1 MPAVHGPLR
10 VLLYVL
16 GAAGLASLAAGLTGG
31 WSSPVGVGLAL
42 LGAEY
47 AVFFAAGPSG
57 VDVWTPLYA
66 AGFLLAAELAY
77 WSLEQ
82 RVSAWSDPAV
92 LVRRLVLLV
101 ACCAGAAAVAAA
113 MIVAAGAS
121 VGGGLGLEIVGIT
134 AAVAVLALVAGVA
147 RVGGLLR

>member
-1 MPAVHGPLR
+1 MPAVQGPLR

-16 GAAGLASLAAGLTGG
+16 GGAGLASLAAGLTGG
-31 WSSPVGVGLAL
+31 WSSPVGAGLAL

-57 VDVWTPLYA
+57 VDLWTPLYA
-66 AGFLLAAELAY
+66 AGFLLTAELAY
-77 WSLEQ
+77 WSLEP
-82 RVSAWSDPAV
+82 RVPAWAEAAV
-92 LVRRLVLLV
+92 LVRRLAVLL

-121 VGGGLGLEIVGIT
+121 VGGGLGLELVGIAAAVGALMLV
-134 AAVAVLALVAGVA
+134 AAVA
-147 RVGGLLR
+147 RIGGLLR

>member
-1 MPAVHGPLR
+1 MPALQGPLR

-16 GAAGLASLAAGLTGG
+16 AAAGLACLAAGLTGG

-47 AVFFAAGPSG
+47 AVFFTAGPSG

-82 RVSAWSDPAV
+82 RVPAWADPAV
-92 LVRRLVLLV
+92 LVRRLVLLL
-101 ACCAGAAAVAAA
+101 ACGAGAAALAAA

-121 VGGGLGLEIVGIT
+121 VGGGLGLEVVGIV
-134 AAVAVLALVAGVA
+134 AAVAVLTLVAAVA
-147 RVGGLLR
+147 RIGGLLR